1 MSWAT
6 HLGMK
11 SGYSSTASSPVLNH
25 VLNHVQDA
33 KSRIRVVHNVANG
46 PNVDGFFDGSKV
58 LKGVGYKA
66 ISDYLEVPSGKHSI
80 DVKVADTETVIAGGD
95 IVLAPGAAYTFIVHG
110 LISDLKSIQPLLLK
124 DDLSCPALGK
134 AHVRLVHAAASVPA
148 ADVYAGNLRIF
159 DNVSYGQVGY
169 PAYLLANA
177 GPVDI
182 TVTPHDS
189 KTAVLG
195 PLPLKLA
202 DGAVYTVIASGLL
215 NDAKAPFTVLV
226 SEDTKGSCVVMQL

>member
-11 SGYSSTASSPVLNH
+11 SGYSSTANSPVLNH
-25 VLNHVQDA
+25 VLDA

-46 PNVDGFFDGSKV
+46 PNVDGFFDGAKV

-80 DVKVADTETVIAGGD
+80 DVKVADTDTVITGGD
-95 IVLAPGAAYTFIVHG
+95 IVLAPGEVYTFIVHG

-124 DDLSCPALGK
+124 DDLSCPAPGK

-148 ADVYAGNLRIF
+148 ADVYAGNFRIF

-169 PAYLLANA
+169 PAYLLTNA
-177 GPVDI
+177 GAVDVS
-182 TVTPHDS
+182 VTPHDS
-189 KTAVLG
+189 KTVVLG
-195 PLPLKLA
+195 PLALKLA
-202 DGAVYTVIASGLL
+202 DGGVYTVIASGLL

-226 SEDTKGSCVVMQL
+226 SEDTKGSCVVMRL

>member
-1 MSWAT
+1 
-6 HLGMK
+6 MK
-11 SGYSSTASSPVLNH
+11 SGYSSTANSPLTNH
-25 VLNHVQDA
+25 VLDA

-46 PNVDGFFDGSKV
+46 PNVDGYFDGTKV

-80 DVKVADTETVIAGGD
+80 DVKIADTDNVVTGGD
-95 IVLAPGAAYTFIVHG
+95 MVLAPGAAYTLIVHG
-110 LISDLKSIQPLLLK
+110 LITDLKSIQPLLLK
-124 DDLSCPALGK
+124 DDLSCPAPGK

-159 DNVSYGQVGY
+159 ENVSYGQVGY
-169 PAYLLANA
+169 PAYLLVNA
-177 GPVDI
+177 GAVDI
-182 TVTPHDS
+182 AVTPHDS
-189 KTAVLG
+189 KTTVLG
-195 PLPLKLA
+195 PISMKLA

-226 SEDTKGSCVVMQL
+226 SEDTKGSCVVMMM